1 MLQLRTMLVVAD
13 NTGAKKVSMIGMAK
27 KGNRRYAYVGEVI
40 NVTVKEAIPYAQVKQ
55 GEVLPAVIVR
65 TRKEY
70 RRKDGSY
77 IRFDDNACVIL
88 ASKEV
93 KDPKGTRIF
102 GPIAKEIKDNGFSK
116 IASLAE
122 EIY

>member
-1 MLQLRTMLVVAD
+1 MIQLRTILNVAD
-13 NTGAKKVSMIGMAK
+13 NTGAKKVYMIGMAK
-27 KGNRRYAYVGEVI
+27 KGNRRFAYVGETI
-40 NVTVKEAIPYAQVKQ
+40 NIVVKEAIPYAQVKQ
-55 GEVLPAVIVR
+55 GEKLTAVIVR
-65 TRKEY
+65 TRKEKK
-70 RRKDGSY
+70 RQDGSY

-88 ASKEV
+88 ADKEM

-102 GPIAKEIKDNGFSK
+102 GPIAKEVKDNGFTK

>member
-1 MLQLRTMLVVAD
+1 MLQLRTILHIAD
-13 NTGAKKVSMIGMAK
+13 NTGAKRVEMIGMGK
-27 KGNRRYAYVGEVI
+27 KGNRRFAYLGEII
-40 NVTVKEAIPYAQVKQ
+40 NIVVKEAMPYAQVKQ
-55 GEVLPAVIVR
+55 GEVLQAVIVR
-65 TRKEY
+65 TRKEK

-77 IRFDDNACVIL
+77 IRFDDNACIIL
-88 ASKEV
+88 MGKDI

-102 GPIAKEIKDNGFSK
+102 GPIAKEVKDAGFNK

>member
-1 MLQLRTMLVVAD
+1 MLVVAD
-13 NTGAKKVSMIGMAK
+13 NTGAKFASMIGMAK
-27 KGNRRYAYVGEVI
+27 KGNRLFAYLGEVI
-40 NVTVKEAIPYAQVKQ
+40 NVVVKEAIPYGQVKKGDILQ
-55 GEVLPAVIVR
+55 AVIIR
-65 TRKEY
+65 THKEK
-70 RRKDGSY
+70 RRGDGSY

-88 ASKEV
+88 AGPDV

-102 GPIAKEIKDNGFSK
+102 GPVAKEVKDNGFSK

>member
-1 MLQLRTMLVVAD
+1 MLQLRTMLDVAD
-13 NTGAKKVSMIGMAK
+13 NSGAKKVSMIGMSK
-27 KGNRRYAYVGEVI
+27 LGNRKFAYLGEVI
-40 NVTVKEAIPYAQVKQ
+40 NITVKEAQPFGMVKK
-55 GEVLPAVIVR
+55 GEVHSAVIVR
-65 TRKEY
+65 TRKEV

-77 IRFDDNACVIL
+77 IRFDDNACVLL

-102 GPIAKEIKDNGFSK
+102 GPVGKEVKENGFSK

>member
-1 MLQLRTMLVVAD
+1 MIQLRTILNVAD
-13 NTGAKKVSMIGMAK
+13 NTGAKKVYMIGMSK
-27 KGNRRYAYVGEVI
+27 KGNRHFAYLGEVI
-40 NVTVKEAIPYAQVKQ
+40 NIVVKEAIPYAQVKE
-55 GEVLPAVIVR
+55 GEKFAAVIVR
-65 TRKEY
+65 TRKE
-70 RRKDGSY
+70 RGRKDGSY

-88 ASKEV
+88 ADKEV

-102 GPIAKEIKDNGFSK
+102 GPIAKEVKDNGFSK

>member
-1 MLQLRTMLVVAD
+1 MLQLRSILNVAD
-13 NTGAKKVSMIGMAK
+13 NTGAKKASMIGMSK
-27 KGNRRYAYVGEVI
+27 KGNRHYAYVGEVI
-40 NVTVKEAIPYAQVKQ
+40 NVVIKEANPFGQVKKSEILQ
-55 GEVLPAVIVR
+55 AVIVR
-65 TRKEY
+65 TRKER

-93 KDPKGTRIF
+93 KDPKGTRVF
-102 GPIAKEIKDNGFSK
+102 GPIAKEVKDAGFSK

>member
-1 MLQLRTMLVVAD
+1 MLQLRTILNVAD

-27 KGNRRYAYVGEVI
+27 KGNRKFAYLGEVI
-40 NVTVKEAIPYAQVKQ
+40 NITVKEALPFSLVKQ
-55 GEVLPAVIVR
+55 GEVLSAVIVR
-65 TRKEY
+65 TRKEA

-77 IRFDDNACVIL
+77 IRFDENACVIL

-93 KDPKGTRIF
+93 KNPKGTRIF
-102 GPIAKEIKDNGFSK
+102 GPIGKEVKENGFSK